1 MEMVIIMNGKKVAE
15 EMKTR
20 LKKKLKLLEEKPSL
34 SVILVG
40 SDKASEIYVKMKE
53 KACNE
58 VGIKFNLY
66 RFPKNVQEDE
76 LIDFID
82 RLNKK
87 PDVNGIIV
95 QMPVPEHIN
104 TAHIFETIDPLKDVD
119 CFHPLNRWKL
129 LVGLEDIA
137 PCTPVAVL
145 EILKKYSIEVSG
157 KNIVVVGRSYL
168 VGQPL
173 AIMLLNRNATVTI
186 CHSKTK
192 NLAEHTKKAD
202 IIISAVGKPNL
213 IKGDMISKNTV
224 IIDVGASHVN
234 EKITGDVDFKSV
246 EKKASYI
253 TKVPGG
259 VGPVT
264 VATVLWN
271 TFKCYKN
278 QE

>member
-1 MEMVIIMNGKKVAE
+1 MAKIMNGKKIAE
-15 EMKTR
+15 EMKAR
-20 LKKKLKLLEEKPSL
+20 LKKKLEPLEEKPSL

-40 SDKASEIYVKMKE
+40 NNKASEIYVKMKE
-53 KACNE
+53 RACNE

-76 LIDFID
+76 VIDFID

-95 QMPVPEHIN
+95 QLPLPGHIDEKR
-104 TAHIFETIDPLKDVD
+104 IFETISPLKDVD
-119 CFHPLNRWKL
+119 CFHPSNRWKL
-129 LVGLEDIA
+129 LIGLEDIA
-137 PCTPVAVL
+137 PCTPAAVL
-145 EILKKYSIEVSG
+145 EILKKYGIEVGG

-186 CHSKTK
+186 CHSKTR

-202 IIISAVGKPNL
+202 IIISAVGKPDL
-213 IKGDMISKNTV
+213 IKGDMISKNAV
-224 IIDVGASHVN
+224 IIDVGTSRVN
-234 EKITGDVDFKSV
+234 NKITGDVDFKSV

-264 VATVLWN
+264 IANVLWN
-271 TFKCYKN
+271 VVKCYEK
-278 QE
+278 QTG